1 MKTQGSFSMK
11 DSQAVK
17 GIAILLMLF
26 HHLFNDLEEYAGYT
40 VSCAPFSQAH
50 LTSLAI
56 LAKVCVAMF
65 VFITGYGIAASYEK
79 NFGDHEPSGREMTA
93 FVWKRAIKVMGA
105 YWAVFLLTLLCQPLG
120 RTIFDAYGHSLRDI
134 IAGLFLD
141 AFGLAFF
148 VQAPTLN
155 PAWWYMSLAIA
166 LVILLPFAVR
176 LMKKTR
182 SFLVMGLVMAFLM
195 ACRLSYDMTYYFFS
209 ALLGAVCFE
218 ENLFGRLDKRMAKG
232 RYAAV
237 ILTCLLFAVTFYL
250 RIGWNDYGILEGLI
264 AFSVIL
270 LTHEVIARIP
280 GVNRVLELLGR
291 HSGNMYLFHNQLYA
305 YYFLGFFYSFRH
317 WALVVAA
324 LAAVSLAVSAAL
336 EWIKKKSG
344 YQAVMARLANRFD

>member
-1 MKTQGSFSMK
+1 MKETQV
-11 DSQAVK
+11 VK

-40 VSCAPFSQAH
+40 VSYAPFSEAH

-65 VFITGYGIAASYEK
+65 VFITGYGICASYCK
-79 NFGDHEPSGREMTA
+79 AFPDREPTGREMTA
-93 FVWKRAIKVMGA
+93 FVWNRYIKLMAA
-105 YWAVFLLTLLCQPLG
+105 YWAIFILTLICQPLG
-120 RTIFDAYGHSLRDI
+120 RTIFDAYGRSPRDI

-182 SFLVMGLVMAFLM
+182 GLLVMGVVMVFLM

-218 ENLFGRLDKRMAKG
+218 ENVFERLDAWMAG
-232 RYAAV
+232 RKVLTVCLTAA
-237 ILTCLLFAVTFYL
+237 LFALVFYL

-270 LTHEVIARIP
+270 LVHEVIARIP
-280 GVNRVLELLGR
+280 GVDRVLGLLGR

-324 LAAVSLAVSAAL
+324 LAAVSLIVSIAV
-336 EWIKKKSG
+336 EWIKEKTG
-344 YQAVMARLANRFD
+344 YNRAVTRLFLK